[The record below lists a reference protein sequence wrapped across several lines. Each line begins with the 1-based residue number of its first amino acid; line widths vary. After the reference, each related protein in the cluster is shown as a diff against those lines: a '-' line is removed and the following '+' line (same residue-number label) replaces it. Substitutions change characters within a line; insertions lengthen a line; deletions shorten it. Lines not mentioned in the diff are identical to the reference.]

1 MKKTLFYLVFTLI
14 SVMTFSN
21 LLGQNSPGMYF
32 TFLNSN
38 PDKPLISEEKQQE
51 LQNAHLLNLETMAD
65 QGTLLAA
72 GPFDGG
78 GGMLLLQADNIDDA
92 KGLVLADPA
101 VKANRFNTETYPF
114 MIAGNDYCGAK
125 KPYEMVTYQFVRFIS
140 DVEYFGDMDKMNM
153 ENRIFLGELNNDND
167 YVIVYGGWGE
177 YNDGILILDVATTEE
192 AEKLVAKHPAVKA
205 GQLKYEV
212 KQLWIAKGT
221 FCKK

>member
-1 MKKTLFYLVFTLI
+1 MKKPFLYLVFTIVTVL
-14 SVMTFSN
+14 TYSN
-21 LLGQNSPGMYF
+21 LLGQNSSGMYF
-32 TFLNSN
+32 TFLNTN
-38 PDKPLISEEKQQE
+38 PDKPVISEEKQQD
-51 LQNAHLLNLETMAD
+51 LQDAHMLNLETMAD

-78 GGMLLLQADNIDDA
+78 GGMLLLKANSLDEA

-125 KPYEMVTYQFVRFIS
+125 KPYKMVTYQFVRLIS
-140 DVEYFGDMDKMNM
+140 DVEYFGDMDKMNY
-153 ENRIFLGELNNDND
+153 ENRVFLGELNNEND
-167 YVIVYGGWGE
+167 YVVVYGGYGE
-177 YNDGILILDVATTEE
+177 YNDGIIILDVHTTEE
-192 AEKLVAKHPAVKA
+192 AKNIIAQHPGIKA

>member
-14 SVMTFSN
+14 SVMTFNN
-21 LLGQNSPGMYF
+21 LLGQDSPGMYF
-32 TFLNSN
+32 TFLNTN
-38 PDKPLISEEKQQE
+38 PDKPIISEEKQQDI
-51 LQNAHLLNLETMAD
+51 QDAHLLNLETMAD

-78 GGMLLLQADNIDDA
+78 GGMLLLQAGNIDDA

-140 DVEYFGDMDKMNM
+140 NVEYFGDMDKMNM
-153 ENRIFLGELNNDND
+153 ENRMFLGELNNFND

-177 YNDGILILDVATTEE
+177 YNDGILIIDVATTEE
-192 AEKLVAKHPAVKA
+192 AEKIVAKHPAVKA